1 MKIEVSVGEIVDK
14 VSILEIK
21 IAKINDKKKLSNVE
35 REYKLIKEAMESLGM
50 STDSIDYRELKKIN
64 LDIWETEDA
73 IRNLELKKDF
83 TNNFIQFAR
92 NVYFFN
98 DKRAAVKRRINLE
111 HNSMIVEEKE
121 YTDYGRTE

>member
-21 IAKINDKKKLSNVE
+21 TTKISDKQKLSNVE
-35 REYKLIKEAMESLGM
+35 REYKLIKEAMESLGINI
-50 STDSIDYRELKKIN
+50 DSIDYQELKKIN

-73 IRNLELKKDF
+73 VRNLELEKDF
-83 TNNFIQFAR
+83 TNEFIQFAR

-98 DKRAAVKRRINLE
+98 DKRAAVKRRINLK